1 MEEHNWKSL
10 LETTKAPKAPSGFKN
25 DILNKM
31 ILEGEEN
38 KLSEAFILKIYKAI
52 HQESINHQ
60 NKVIT
65 KK

>member
-1 MEEHNWKSL
+1 
-10 LETTKAPKAPSGFKN
+10 
-25 DILNKM
+25 M